1 MGKELINLR
10 NIFNKKLTLE
20 NAHKYS
26 ENRNLIAGLDQV
38 LLKMSQNFSDAEKM
52 ARKIFELS

>member
-10 NIFNKKLTLE
+10 NIFNQKLTLE

-26 ENRNLIAGLDQV
+26 ENRNLISGLDQV
-38 LLKMSQNFSDAEKM
+38 LLKMSQNFSEAEKM